1 MSSILARA
9 AIFAGRNLFGTR
21 ASTAFV
27 GASAAAAAAA
37 VAGSSVGF
45 ADQNERS
52 YIMLKP
58 VSLLHSFSSSTSK
71 VFAQRRSYISTLYV
85 NTRSNVPFLSVQL

>member
-21 ASTAFV
+21 ASTAFA

-37 VAGSSVGF
+37 VAGSSVAF
-45 ADQNERS
+45 ADQNEQS

-58 VSLLHSFSSSTSK
+58 VSLLHSVSSSTSW
-71 VFAQRRSYISTLYV
+71 VFAQRRSYKFKLYA
-85 NTRSNVPFLSVQL
+85 NTRSNVVFLSNQL